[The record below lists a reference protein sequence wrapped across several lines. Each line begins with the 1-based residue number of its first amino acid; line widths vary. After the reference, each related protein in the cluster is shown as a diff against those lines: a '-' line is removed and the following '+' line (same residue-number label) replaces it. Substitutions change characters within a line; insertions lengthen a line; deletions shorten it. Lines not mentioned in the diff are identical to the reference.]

1 MTDVREADNLIFDA
15 GDCFEFWDV
24 VHDAFANASLI
35 QSGMPLGGTFTVA
48 RSITCLLVLARRGV
62 GLKLQING

>member
-1 MTDVREADNLIFDA
+1 MTDVIKADTLIFDA

-35 QSGMPLGGTFTVA
+35 QSGMPLGGPFTVE
-48 RSITCLLVLARRGV
+48 RSITCLLVLARRGF